1 MSTGAT
7 NTRIEGLST
16 WRAILMLGGVILHGA
31 IGLEHI
37 PVFAAIPLI
46 SHAFRMGSFMLIS
59 GLLCGYALLRRRSP
73 LAWLGRR
80 SVQIGVPLLFGL
92 LVICPLIG
100 WMLDDLPDRTGWR
113 FAIAHDWY
121 HLWFLVALIAYAPLS
136 YAFHQLDRRQ
146 GIIGRIEHAIADGA
160 IGSGRSA
167 QTIVLLAS
175 ALACCALMVL
185 TRQMLVGHTPPLYA
199 AALSHLQLMFGY
211 APFYLLG
218 FLVARSPVLYGIVTR
233 SIRAPIMILTAVAIL
248 YASWSGGMHL
258 IVDPVHQAVVGDL
271 VELIGMSVC
280 PPAASVLILRSAFAI
295 RRVPAIVARL
305 ADASFT
311 IYILHFPII
320 IAVKLMLI
328 RVSWNLY
335 AEFALTITL
344 GAAIAYA
351 VHVLLVERYAVA
363 AFLLN
368 GRYPDDAKATVSATT

>member
-7 NTRIEGLST
+7 GTRIQGLST

-37 PVFAAIPLI
+37 PIFAVIPLI

-59 GLLCGYALLRRRSP
+59 GLLCGYALARRRSP
-73 LAWLGRR
+73 LAWLARR
-80 SVQIGVPLLFGL
+80 CIQIGVPLLFGL
-92 LVICPLIG
+92 LVVCPLIG
-100 WMLDDLPDRTGWR
+100 WMLDDSPIRAGWP

-121 HLWFLVALIAYAPLS
+121 HLWFLVALLAYAPLS
-136 YAFHQLDRRQ
+136 YAFHQFDRRQ
-146 GIIGRIEHAIADGA
+146 GVIGWLEQAIADGA

-167 QTIVLLAS
+167 QTVVLLAT
-175 ALACCALMVL
+175 ALACCALTML
-185 TRQMLVGHTPPLYA
+185 TRQILGGHMPPLYA
-199 AALSHLQLMFGY
+199 AALSHIQLMFGY

-218 FLVARSPVLYGIVTR
+218 FLLARSPMLYEIVTR
-233 SIRAPIMILTAVAIL
+233 SIRPPIIILTIVAIG
-248 YASWSGGMHL
+248 YVSWSGGMHL
-258 IVDPVHQAVVGDL
+258 VVDPVRQAVVGDL
-271 VELIGMSVC
+271 VELIGMAVC

-328 RVSWNLY
+328 QVSWNPY

-363 AFLLN
+363 AFLVN